1 MFAFLT
7 THLINCLPNQLITA
21 TFKTSLLSN
30 VANHLK
36 TLNMGPLVGILGIT
50 LAIVVIINAILN
62 HRIKMRMIKDGH
74 VDENSIK
81 ILSQE
86 NNGFKLDT
94 LKWGIILL
102 FGGIGLIILEFIP
115 YGYDYRYSHGSPL
128 PFGIETVSLALG
140 FLVYYFIARNINK
153 NQ

>member
-1 MFAFLT
+1 MNALFA
-7 THLINCLPNQLITA
+7 
-21 TFKTSLLSN
+21 
-30 VANHLK
+30 V
-36 TLNMGPLVGILGIT
+36 LGIT
-50 LAIVVIINAILN
+50 LAIVVIIISILN

-86 NNGFKLDT
+86 NNSFKLDT

-102 FGGIGLIILEFIP
+102 FGGIGLIILEYIP
-115 YGYDYRYSHGSPL
+115 YGYDFRDSHGSPL

-140 FLVYYFIARNINK
+140 FLVYHFIARSVNK
-153 NQ
+153 RN